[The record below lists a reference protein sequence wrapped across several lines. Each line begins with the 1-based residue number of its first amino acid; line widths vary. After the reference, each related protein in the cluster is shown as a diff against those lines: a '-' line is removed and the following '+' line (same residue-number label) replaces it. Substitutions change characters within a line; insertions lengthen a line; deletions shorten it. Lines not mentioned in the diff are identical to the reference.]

1 MPIEGNTHG
10 LLLAGAGATTATETN
25 LGTISLPAGG
35 PWLIHDVFALVA
47 NATATAAELTGGYF
61 RFDAASGDLTPQPA
75 PSRFPVRGATSTL
88 GATIDRST
96 CKLNLFPVAWEAPGK
111 ANIDIIVANNTT
123 NTVAPQWIC
132 GLLFGKSRP
141 EKKPI
146 IFCDQVR
153 GTIAAAAAAAVGTI
167 TLAEK
172 ATRITGICAI
182 LNQTGVLV
190 TAEELLGFITLS
202 SDDVVLPPSQYPVN
216 CAYGAGLGA
225 LIQGGSDP
233 YINFI
238 PVDIPVEGG
247 ARIAAN
253 IDLNT
258 AVTNAADIQVFIA
271 YE

>member
-123 NTVAPQWIC
+123 NTVAAN
-132 GLLFGKSRP
+132 
-141 EKKPI
+141 
-146 IFCDQVR
+146 V
-153 GTIAAAAAAAVGTI
+153 
-167 TLAEK
+167 
-172 ATRITGICAI
+172 
-182 LNQTGVLV
+182 
-190 TAEELLGFITLS
+190 AEEMQDIVSKALLRAWHLGQTYLSQADSDSFIQNKKSDETQAKFNTLVDETRAALAS
-202 SDDVVLPPSQYPVN
+202 SPASNAETQN
-216 CAYGAGLGA
+216 C
-225 LIQGGSDP
+225 
-233 YINFI
+233 
-238 PVDIPVEGG
+238 V
-247 ARIAAN
+247 
-253 IDLNT
+253 
-258 AVTNAADIQVFIA
+258 
-271 YE
+271 